1 MGLPVLPLLNVTFP
15 HYNIMEGLFRKGWA
29 ANAVQVYMS
38 DLGMGYRRTT
48 VQKVRRKV
56 LDVLK
61 FESFYR
67 ALSPDK
73 LPHKNM
79 IEEFSWNRHEKYKI
93 MYTFDVID
101 LDTGETFQQ
110 LGCHYD
116 NNYLTERE
124 YGDLIDVDLDP
135 KRYVVNG
142 VITNIQITQ
151 LTHRKGY
158 PW

>member
-1 MGLPVLPLLNVTFP
+1 MGLSVFPLLKVTFA

-29 ANAVQVYMS
+29 ANAVQSWMS
-38 DLGMGYRRTT
+38 KLGMGYRRST
-48 VQKVRRKV
+48 VQAVRRKV

-73 LPHKNM
+73 LPHKDM
-79 IEEFSWNRHEKYKI
+79 IEEFSWNRHEKYKV

-101 LDTGETFQQ
+101 LDTGETFHQ

-116 NNYLTERE
+116 NDYLTKAG
-124 YGDLIDVDLDP
+124 YGKLIEGEGDP
-135 KRYVVNG
+135 LKYVSNG

-151 LTHRKGY
+151 VTHRSGY